1 MQQGYVLSGR
11 CVEVFFFCAHVCVRS
26 VLSHKSA
33 KVGNMT
39 ENSSKAPHSS
49 VGRHPSHKA
58 DPLQESL
65 RDPLVSHPRVSSVV
79 TCAVLGVV
87 FLVLSGLTWWLTA
100 RTVTGQEMDDIA
112 LQTFHHIAP
121 RWVNTGAIVT
131 LKLSLWAS
139 AVLCIIAAA
148 IAFVRKRWEVIAQGV
163 VFGLLCFVAVKLL
176 KPFLPRPTLIHSVLN
191 SHNSAPSGH
200 TTAMMASCV
209 ILLMAV
215 PSFWR
220 AIVAVVGVILSS
232 GVGLA
237 VVEQMWH
244 RPSDVLTAILLTAG
258 LAALTLAF
266 TRSSGMDPVGA
277 RKSSATVQIIG
288 TVLITV
294 GVCACGYALYLGQQ
308 VSSAVGT
315 YAAWT
320 MHPMTGSWVIGI
332 CGSLGVCFGVLCALR
347 QVTASPLSAI
357 GLVGAPPKPVQSYS
371 A

>member
-1 MQQGYVLSGR
+1 MSQSESAGGYSPAGDR
-11 CVEVFFFCAHVCVRS
+11 GAARGKDAARGSRS
-26 VLSHKSA
+26 VF
-33 KVGNMT
+33 
-39 ENSSKAPHSS
+39 
-49 VGRHPSHKA
+49 GRHPSHKA

-79 TCAVLGVV
+79 ACAVLGII
-87 FLVLSGLTWWLTA
+87 FLALSALTWYLTA

-112 LQTFHHIAP
+112 LQTFHRIAP
-121 RWVNTGAIVT
+121 SWVNTSAIVI
-131 LKLSLWAS
+131 LRFSVWVSGILCVLA
-139 AVLCIIAAA
+139 AV
-148 IAFVRKRWEVIAQGV
+148 IAFIRRRWGVIVQGV

-176 KPFLPRPTLIHSVLN
+176 KPLLPRPTLIHSTLN
-191 SHNSAPSGH
+191 SRNSAPSGH

-215 PSFWR
+215 PAVWR
-220 AIVAVVGVILSS
+220 AFVAVVGLILSS
-232 GVGLA
+232 CVGLS

-258 LAALTLAF
+258 LAALVLAF

-277 RKSSATVQIIG
+277 RKSLASIQIIG

-308 VSSAVGT
+308 VSSAIGT

-320 MHPMTGSWVIGI
+320 LRPMTMSWVIGI
-332 CGSLGVCFGVLCALR
+332 CGTLGVCFGVLCALR

-357 GLVGAPPKPVQSYS
+357 GLVGAPPKPVQNQKD
-371 A
+371 